1 MFDVFDMMA
10 FLYDQFQKIKED
22 EYDMVTSY
30 LCLAEKQKY
39 IDEYNRVVSKL
50 SLVQILD
57 FDFSSIRD
65 SYKNSPLFSDPI
77 FLLFSLNCLDSKIS
91 DFESVYYNKDLDDGY
106 SEFQALN
113 TNFTN
118 SVLVYPQIW
127 RCCKWGNSPE
137 NLSGNINSILTNVF
151 LVKTCNLGKFTINN
165 FYIPTSDF
173 ENSVHF
179 IVGGSP
185 ISNDE
190 VTNSSYV
197 VQNNCNIL
205 KVNIKYPEEKIDN
218 YINQIMSIIKK
229 SEEKQVSLLCF
240 PELTST
246 EEINSILINRLSSMT
261 FRNLKII
268 ALPTAYGNTNYGAV
282 YYTESKMV
290 LFNQC
295 KTFAYV
301 SKRSNSMSKER
312 LEENH
317 NIYLLNIKGVGRV
330 VFPICK
336 DMLVGDYINL
346 CRTLSIALIATRSF
360 SPGYGGYKYFSRIIR
375 GYTSFDCSGL
385 WINSCRYQS
394 EDDPKVVCITAHSQ
408 KEDIMYNQI
417 YKCPNNCEDCLFTF
431 QVN

>member
-10 FLYDQFQKIKED
+10 FLYDQFQKTKED
-22 EYDMVTSY
+22 EYDMVTGY

-39 IDEYNRVVSKL
+39 IDEYNRVVSNL

-57 FDFSSIRD
+57 FDFSSIR
-65 SYKNSPLFSDPI
+65 KEFENSQLFVDAI
-77 FLLFSLNCLDSKIS
+77 FLLFSLNSLDSKIS

-106 SEFQALN
+106 SEFQTLN
-113 TNFTN
+113 TYFTN

-127 RCCKWGNSPE
+127 RRCKWGNSPE
-137 NLSGNINSILTNVF
+137 KLSGNINSILSSVF
-151 LVKTCNLGKFTINN
+151 LVKACDLGKFTINN
-165 FYIPTSDF
+165 FYIPTSDY
-173 ENSVHF
+173 EKSVHF

-197 VQNNCNIL
+197 VQNNYNIL
-205 KVNIKYPEEKIDN
+205 QVNIDYPEEKIND
-218 YINQIMSIIKK
+218 YIDHIIAIINKA
-229 SEEKQVSLLCF
+229 EEKQVSLLCF

-246 EEINSILINRLSSMT
+246 EEINTILINRLSSMT
-261 FRNLKII
+261 FLNLKII
-268 ALPTAYGNTNYGAV
+268 ALPTLYGNTNYGAV
-282 YYTESKMV
+282 YYTESKKV

-295 KTFAYV
+295 KTFAYI
-301 SKRSNSMSKER
+301 SKRSNFMSKEQ
-312 LEENH
+312 LQENH
-317 NIYLLNIKGVGRV
+317 NIYLLNIKGIGRV

-346 CRTLSIALIATRSF
+346 CRTLCIALIATRSF
-360 SPGYGGYKYFSRIIR
+360 SPGYGGYIYFSRIIR

-394 EDDPKVVCITAHSQ
+394 QDQPKVVCITAHSQ
-408 KEDIMYNQI
+408 NEDKKYNQTYI
-417 YKCPNNCEDCLFTF
+417 CPKNCEDCLFTF